1 MSERIE
7 SILRDATVEEKAAS
21 VAGTDLWNT
30 PGFPRLDGP
39 GLRVTDGPNG
49 ARGPRWTGQGALCV
63 PCGSG
68 LGATWDPALLERIGR
83 ALGEEARTKGA
94 HVLLAPTVNLHRH
107 PLAGRNFECY
117 SEDPHLTARLA
128 VGFVRGVQSND
139 VGVTVKHFVANDSE
153 FERMTISSEVDERTL
168 REIYLVPFEAVVKEA
183 GAWGV
188 MSAYNRLNGTY
199 CSEHEWLLTTVLRDE
214 WGFDGFVIS
223 DWFGTHSTGP
233 AANAGLDLEMPGPA
247 QWFGR
252 KLVAAVESGEVPAAT
267 LDRMAGRVLE
277 VGERTGALAGL
288 GNDDARSVDDPDH
301 RALAREAAAASL
313 VLLRNEGALL
323 PLDASTIR
331 SVALIG
337 SGADQAWIMG
347 GGSASLT
354 PHYSVTPL
362 EGVEAAVGNVLDV
375 RFARGP
381 ATNRTIPLVDGRRLH
396 PAAAGELPVRLEY
409 FATTDFTGP
418 VVLTE
423 TLPDTRQIWMGHWT
437 DGFDGSRY
445 SVRATATLEVEE
457 DGDWT
462 FGLTTV
468 GPCRVL
474 LDGEVVVD
482 AWTDRPSGESFF
494 GLGSKEIR
502 VTVPLRRGVA
512 RALQIDY
519 SSEGTSILGGFA
531 IGAAPPERRD
541 AFDHAVATARD
552 ADVAIVVVGTG
563 PDWES
568 EGHDRQTMDL
578 PRDQATLVRAVA
590 AANPRTVVC
599 VNAGAPIIM
608 DWADAVPTVLQCW
621 LPGQEWGNA
630 LADVVFGAV
639 EPGGRLP
646 TTLPERLDDSPGF
659 PDYPGADG
667 VVAYREGVFM
677 GYRGYDTH
685 GYEPTFCFGHGLGYT
700 TFTYGDATVD
710 GTTVSIDVTNTG
722 ERVGSEVVQCYVGDV
737 ESSVSRPVQ
746 ELRAFEKV
754 HLEPGASRTVTFALD
769 DRAFAFW
776 SEAGWIIEPG
786 AFTIRI
792 GASSRDIR
800 AEATIEHPGA
810 TLAV

>member
-30 PGFPRLDGP
+30 PGFPRLDVP

-68 LGATWDPALLERIGR
+68 LGATWDPSLLERVGR

-252 KLVAAVESGEVPAAT
+252 KLVASIEAGEVPAAT

-288 GNDDARSVDDPDH
+288 GNDDARSVDNPAH
-301 RALAREAAAASL
+301 RALARETAAASF
-313 VLLRNEGALL
+313 VLLRNEGDLL
-323 PLDASTIR
+323 PLDASTVG

-362 EGVEAAVGNVLDV
+362 EGVQAAVGDDLDV

-396 PAAAGELPVRLEY
+396 PAASGELPVKLEY
-409 FATTDFTGP
+409 HATTDFSGP

-423 TLPDTRQIWMGHWT
+423 TLPSTRQIWMGHWT
-437 DGFDGSRY
+437 DVFDGSQY

-462 FGLTTV
+462 VGLTTV

-494 GLGSKEIR
+494 GFGSKEIR

-512 RALQIDY
+512 QALQIDY

-531 IGAAPPERRD
+531 IGAAPPERTD

-568 EGHDRQTMDL
+568 EGHDRETMDL

-599 VNAGAPIIM
+599 VNAGAPVTM
-608 DWADAVPTVLQCW
+608 DWADVVPTVLQCW

-630 LADVVFGAV
+630 LADVVLGAV

-667 VVAYREGVFM
+667 EVAYSEGVFM

-685 GYEPTFCFGHGLGYT
+685 GYDPTFCFGHGLGYT
-700 TFTYGDATVD
+700 TFAYGPASVD
-710 GTTVSIDVTNTG
+710 GTTVSLDVTNTG
-722 ERVGSEVVQCYVGDV
+722 SRAGSDVVQCYVGDV
-737 ESSVSRPVQ
+737 ESSVSRPVH

-754 HLEPGASRTVTFALD
+754 HLEPGASRTVAFALD

-776 SEAGWIIEPG
+776 SDAGWVVEPG

-800 AEATIEHPGA
+800 AEATIDHPGT
-810 TLAV
+810 TLPV

>member
-1 MSERIE
+1 
-7 SILRDATVEEKAAS
+7 DV
-21 VAGTDLWNT
+21 
-30 PGFPRLDGP
+30 PGM
-39 GLRVTDGPNG
+39 RVTDGPNG

-68 LGATWDPALLERIGR
+68 LGATWDPALLERVGR

-117 SEDPHLTARLA
+117 SEDPYLTARLA

-153 FERMTISSEVDERTL
+153 FERMSISSEVDERTL
-168 REIYLVPFEAVVKEA
+168 RELYLVPFEAAVKDA

-188 MSAYNRLNGTY
+188 MSAYNRVNGTF
-199 CSEHEWLLTTVLRDE
+199 CSEHPWLLTTVLRDE

-223 DWFGTHSTGP
+223 DWFGTHSTAP

-247 QWFGR
+247 QWYG
-252 KLVAAVESGEVPAAT
+252 KQLAAAVNAGEVPEAT
-267 LDRMAGRVLE
+267 LDARARNVLE
-277 VGERTGALAGL
+277 AGVRTGALAGI
-288 GNDDARSVDDPDH
+288 GNDEARSVDLPAH
-301 RALAREAAAASL
+301 RALAREAAAASF
-313 VLLRNEGALL
+313 VLLRNEGGVL
-323 PLDASTIR
+323 PLDASALG

-337 SGADQAWIMG
+337 SAADQAWIMG

-362 EGVEAAVGNVLDV
+362 EGLEAALGSSTELHL
-375 RFARGP
+375 ARGP
-381 ATNRTIPLVDGRRLH
+381 ATNRTIPLIDGRRLH
-396 PAAAGELPVRLEY
+396 PSASGELPITLEY
-409 FATTDFTGP
+409 FATTDFSGP
-418 VVLTE
+418 VVMHE
-423 TLPDTRQIWMGHWT
+423 TLPTTRQIWMGHWT
-437 DGFDGSRY
+437 DVFDGSRY
-445 SVRATATLEVEE
+445 SARATATLEVEE
-457 DGDWT
+457 DGEWA

-468 GPCRVL
+468 GPCRVM

-482 AWTDRPSGESFF
+482 AWTDRPGGESFF
-494 GLGSKEIR
+494 GFGSKEIR
-502 VTVPLRRGVA
+502 VTVPLRTGAA

-531 IGAAPPERRD
+531 LGASPPERAD
-541 AFDHAVATARD
+541 ALDQAVATARD

-568 EGHDRQTMDL
+568 EGNDRQSMDL
-578 PRDQATLVRAVA
+578 PRDQAALIRVVA
-590 AANPRTVVC
+590 AANPRTIVC
-599 VNAGAPIIM
+599 VNAGAPVTM
-608 DWADAVPTVLQCW
+608 DWSDAVPAVLQCW

-630 LADVVFGAV
+630 LADVLLGRA

-646 TTLPERLDDSPGF
+646 TTFPERLEDSPGF

-667 VVAYREGVFM
+667 QVAYSEGVFM

-685 GYEPTFCFGHGLGYT
+685 GYDPTFCFGHGLGYT
-700 TFTYGDATVD
+700 TFTFGDAHVD
-710 GTTVSIDVTNTG
+710 GTTVSIDITNTG
-722 ERVGSEVVQCYVGDV
+722 SRAGSDVVQCYVGDV

-746 ELRAFEKV
+746 DLRAFEKV
-754 HLEPGASRTVTFALD
+754 TLEPGASRTVTFALG

-776 SEAGWIIEPG
+776 SDTGWVVEPG

-810 TLAV
+810 TLPV

>member
-1 MSERIE
+1 MTERID
-7 SILRDATVEEKAAS
+7 SILRDATVEEKAEL

-30 PGFPRLDGP
+30 PGVPRLDVAGM
-39 GLRVTDGPNG
+39 RVTDGPNG

-68 LGATWDPALLERIGR
+68 LGATWDPALLERVGR

-128 VGFVRGVQSND
+128 VRFVRGVQSND

-168 REIYLVPFEAVVKEA
+168 RELYLVPFEAAVKEA

-199 CSEHEWLLTTVLRDE
+199 CSENPWLLTKVLRDD
-214 WGFDGFVIS
+214 WGFDGFVVS
-223 DWFGTHSTGP
+223 DWFGTHSTAP

-252 KLVAAVESGEVPAAT
+252 KLAAAVESGDVAGET
-267 LDRMAGRVLE
+267 LDRMARLVLE
-277 VGERTGALAGL
+277 VGERTGALAGI
-288 GNDDARSVDDPDH
+288 GNDAARSVDDPAH
-301 RALAREAAAASL
+301 RVLAREAAAASFE
-313 VLLRNEGALL
+313 LLRNDDAIL
-323 PLDASTIR
+323 PLDASGIG
-331 SVALIG
+331 SLALIG

-362 EGVEAAVGNVLDV
+362 EGLHDALGASTEI

-396 PAAAGELPVRLEY
+396 PAASGELPVTLEY
-409 FATTDFTGP
+409 FATTDFSGP

-423 TLPDTRQIWMGHWT
+423 SLPSTRQIWMGHWT
-437 DGFDGSRY
+437 DEFDGSQY
-445 SVRATATLEVEE
+445 SVRAGATLEVEE
-457 DGDWT
+457 DGVWT

-482 AWTDRPSGESFF
+482 AWTERPGGESFF
-494 GLGSKEIR
+494 GFGSKEIR
-502 VTVPLRRGVA
+502 VTVPLRSGVA
-512 RALQIDY
+512 RALQVEY

-531 IGAAPPERRD
+531 LGASPPERDD

-552 ADVAIVVVGTG
+552 SDIAVVVVGTG

-568 EGHDRQTMDL
+568 EGHDRESMDL
-578 PRDQATLVRAVA
+578 PRDQAALVRAVA
-590 AANPRTVVC
+590 AANPRTIVC
-599 VNAGAPIIM
+599 VNAGAPVTM
-608 DWADAVPTVLQCW
+608 DWADVVPAVLQCW

-630 LADVVFGAV
+630 LTEVLLGVS
-639 EPGGRLP
+639 EPGGRMP
-646 TTLPERLDDSPGF
+646 TTVPEKLEDSPGF
-659 PDYPGADG
+659 PDYPGKDG
-667 VVAYREGVFM
+667 EVGYNEGVFM

-685 GYEPTFCFGHGLGYT
+685 GYDPTFCFGHGLGYT
-700 TFTYGDATVD
+700 TFAYGTPTVD
-710 GTTVSIDVTNTG
+710 GTTVSIDVTNSG
-722 ERVGSEVVQCYVGDV
+722 ARSGAEVVQCYIGDV
-737 ESSVSRPVQ
+737 ESSVSRPAQ

-754 HLEPGASRTVTFALD
+754 HLEPGETRTVTFALD

-776 SEAGWIIEPG
+776 SDAGWVVEPG
-786 AFTIRI
+786 AFTVRI

-800 AEATIEHPGA
+800 AEVTLEHPGA
-810 TLAV
+810 TLPV

>member
-1 MSERIE
+1 
-7 SILRDATVEEKAAS
+7 
-21 VAGTDLWNT
+21 
-30 PGFPRLDGP
+30 
-39 GLRVTDGPNG
+39 
-49 ARGPRWTGQGALCV
+49 
-63 PCGSG
+63 
-68 LGATWDPALLERIGR
+68 
-83 ALGEEARTKGA
+83 
-94 HVLLAPTVNLHRH
+94 
-107 PLAGRNFECY
+107 
-117 SEDPHLTARLA
+117 
-128 VGFVRGVQSND
+128 
-139 VGVTVKHFVANDSE
+139 
-153 FERMTISSEVDERTL
+153 
-168 REIYLVPFEAVVKEA
+168 VVKEA

-188 MSAYNRLNGTY
+188 MSAYNRLNGTF
-199 CSEHEWLLTTVLRDE
+199 CSEHRWLLTTVLRDE
-214 WGFDGFVIS
+214 WGFDGFVVS
-223 DWFGTHSTGP
+223 DWFGTHSTVD

-247 QWFGR
+247 QWFGQR
-252 KLVAAVESGEVPAAT
+252 LVAAVEAGEVPETT
-267 LDRMAGRVLE
+267 LHCMARRVLE
-277 VGERTGALAGL
+277 VGERTGAFAGL
-288 GNDDARSVDDPDH
+288 GNDEARSVDQPGH
-301 RALAREAAAASL
+301 RLLAREAAAASF

-323 PLDASTIR
+323 PLDTANVG

-362 EGVEAAVGNVLDV
+362 EGLREVVGTAVQVH
-375 RFARGP
+375 FARGP
-381 ATNRTIPLVDGRRLH
+381 ATSRTIPVVDARLLRAT
-396 PAAAGELPVRLEY
+396 PASELPVALEY
-409 FATTDFTGP
+409 HATTDFSGP

-423 TLPDTRQIWMGHWT
+423 TLPTTRQIWMGHWT
-437 DGFDGSRY
+437 DVFDGSHY

-468 GPCRVL
+468 GPCRVV

-494 GLGSKEIR
+494 GFGSKELR
-502 VTVPLRRGVA
+502 ATVPLRAGVA
-512 RALQIDY
+512 RALRIDY

-531 IGAAPPERRD
+531 LGAAPPERAD
-541 AFDHAVATARD
+541 ALDHAVTTARD

-563 PDWES
+563 SDWES
-568 EGHDRQTMDL
+568 EGHDRESMDL
-578 PRDQATLVRAVA
+578 PRDQAALVRAIA

-599 VNAGAPIIM
+599 VNAGAPVTM
-608 DWADAVPTVLQCW
+608 DWAEIVPSVLQCW

-630 LADVVFGAV
+630 LADVLVGRV

-646 TTLPERLDDSPGF
+646 TTLPERLEDSPGF
-659 PDYPGADG
+659 PDYPGVDG
-667 VVAYREGVFM
+667 QVGYREGVFT

-700 TFTYGDATVD
+700 TFSYGDAVVD

-722 ERVGSEVVQCYVGDV
+722 ARAGSEVVQCYVSDV
-737 ESSVSRPVQ
+737 ESSVSRPDQ

-754 HLEPGASRTVTFALD
+754 ALEPGASRTVTFALG

-776 SEAGWIIEPG
+776 SDTGWVVEPG

-800 AEATIEHPGA
+800 AEATIEHPGE
-810 TLAV
+810 TLPV